1 MSLLNEA
8 LEELVTANRILAEE
22 GVVDS
27 FGHIS
32 IRHPEN
38 PDRYLLS
45 RSRAP
50 ECIEVN
56 DIMEFTLEGEPV
68 DPQGRSPYAERA
80 IHGSVYEARPEIN
93 SVVHNHSP
101 NVIPFGVTGT
111 RLKPMLHMAAGMGAT
126 VPIWDS
132 RTSFGDTTLLVR
144 TMEMGRD
151 LAAMIGD
158 NRAALMRGHGC
169 VVLGRSVREAVF
181 TSVYVEV
188 NAKLQFKA
196 TMLGEI
202 TFLSEGEIN
211 AILERRG
218 SYTFERAWESWCG
231 RAGRPYE
238 PAPGS

>member
-1 MSLLNEA
+1 MSLLNES

-80 IHGSVYEARPEIN
+80 IHGSVYESRPEIN

-111 RLKPMLHMAAGMGAT
+111 RLRPMLHMAAGMGAK

-181 TSVYVEV
+181 TSIYVEV

-238 PAPGS
+238 PPPGS

>member
-1 MSLLNEA
+1 MSLLNES

-111 RLKPMLHMAAGMGAT
+111 RLRPMLHMAAGMGAK

-181 TSVYVEV
+181 TSIYVEV

-238 PAPGS
+238 PPPGS

>member
-1 MSLLNEA
+1 
-8 LEELVTANRILAEE
+8 
-22 GVVDS
+22 
-27 FGHIS
+27 
-32 IRHPEN
+32 
-38 PDRYLLS
+38 
-45 RSRAP
+45 
-50 ECIEVN
+50 
-56 DIMEFTLEGEPV
+56 
-68 DPQGRSPYAERA
+68 
-80 IHGSVYEARPEIN
+80 
-93 SVVHNHSP
+93 
-101 NVIPFGVTGT
+101 
-111 RLKPMLHMAAGMGAT
+111 

-151 LAAMIGD
+151 LAAMIGC

-181 TSVYVEV
+181 TSIYVEV

-238 PAPGS
+238 PPPGG